1 MLLAL
6 GKNDVMYGVICHVL
20 VCEFLVQKVK
30 RYQRIYL
37 ESSVH
42 QYAIAHAGTISGIS
56 EIQN

>member
-6 GKNDVMYGVICHVL
+6 GKNDVMYGVMICDVL

-42 QYAIAHAGTISGIS
+42 Q
-56 EIQN
+56 